1 MRKTTMM
8 NRKGLKGVWLLTCL
22 FLTGVWCKNDA
33 AFVYS
38 RIGGDILLPCSNLK
52 ASNCSLISWSFYGGV
67 QVRFTY
73 EVREGQM
80 RADTD
85 KANRLSVT
93 SNCSLLLHDLM
104 LDDIGTYRCLW
115 QEEPVYDVYLSL
127 LTITAFSKITDLH
140 PGGNLILSCHIS
152 TFFDLGS
159 CRSYSNEF
167 RLSWVME
174 NGTELPRESRYELI
188 APTRCNITLVTKL
201 QREDNNRKWRCQVN
215 PTNHS
220 RAAFQDFTSAFL
232 FENPSTGEDPIPSPV
247 SDCEVQLPI
256 SSVVLCV
263 ALPIMVIIVG
273 FFTWRK
279 DSVRGKALADAGI

>member
-8 NRKGLKGVWLLTCL
+8 NRKGLKGVLLLTCL
-22 FLTGVWCKNDA
+22 FLTGVWCKNNA

-73 EVREGQM
+73 EVRGGQM

-93 SNCSLLLHDLM
+93 SNCSLLLHDLR

-115 QEEPVYDVYLSL
+115 QEEPVCDVYLSL

-174 NGTELPRESRYELI
+174 NGTELPTESRYELI

-201 QREDNNRKWRCQVN
+201 QREDNNRKWRCQTRIRFPHLSGTVRSSC
-215 PTNHS
+215 PS
-220 RAAFQDFTSAFL
+220 AALCSAW
-232 FENPSTGEDPIPSPV
+232 
-247 SDCEVQLPI
+247 
-256 SSVVLCV
+256 LCQ
-263 ALPIMVIIVG
+263 
-273 FFTWRK
+273 
-279 DSVRGKALADAGI
+279 